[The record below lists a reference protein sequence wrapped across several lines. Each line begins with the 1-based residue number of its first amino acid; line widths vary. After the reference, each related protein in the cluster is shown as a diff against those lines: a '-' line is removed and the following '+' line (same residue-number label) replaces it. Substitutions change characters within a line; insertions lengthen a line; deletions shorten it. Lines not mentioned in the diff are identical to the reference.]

1 MSPPPAP
8 PTPPATVLDKDTKI
22 PVYVLTGAVLLAI
35 ALTRFV
41 DTQLAKFSDTANLAG
56 SILTIEQKL
65 QQQAY
70 DTRDI
75 KLELQRAFGA
85 INTELQADDKARWSF
100 AMMRDW
106 ASELKQ
112 QNPAINVPDPRKT
125 KMEEDGN

>member
-1 MSPPPAP
+1 MSPDTPT
-8 PTPPATVLDKDTKI
+8 TPPATVLDKDTKI

-75 KLELQRAFGA
+75 KLELQRAFGTL
-85 INTELQADDKARWSF
+85 NTELQADNKARWNF
-100 AMMRDW
+100 AMMKDW

-112 QNPAINVPDPRKT
+112 QNPTMNVPDPRKS
-125 KMEEDGN
+125 KLQEDGN